1 MNQISTYDSGEMTPQ
16 LPAMSGD
23 VAFRVEI
30 DIQVSTANA
39 YPRKLSRVAGEI
51 RDLVTITPEAA
62 AACVYTLPRDGKAIT
77 GPSIR
82 LAEILFA
89 CWGNCTGGSRITE
102 VNRAEGYVEAEGAFW
117 DLQKNAKTVRR
128 FRRRITNKQGKVFSD
143 DMIIVTGQA
152 AGSIAFRNAVLGGIP
167 RAIWNEAYEAAEEVI
182 RGTMKTLGERH
193 DASMKVLHAFGFTA
207 DDVYKVLGIG
217 GRQEFSLDHI
227 VTLTG
232 LYTTLK
238 DGATTKEQIMRDIDV
253 VDATP
258 ARTAGSI
265 SQRATA
271 TGPAQTTTQEK
282 PQPKTNPAADAALE
296 AEAKRV
302 AEKREADAKA
312 KADADAKAKTDRQAA
327 AEQRAAD
334 DRAEAQKQH
343 EEDVAQREAAAKQ
356 TAADLEAADRAQA
369 TEDEGHTEE
378 AEQADAGGIATDPA
392 SLESYY
398 DAIMSDLFDD
408 MPVDVAKKGHADKIA
423 AIEAADPAM
432 HARLMDEMNAA

>member
-16 LPAMSGD
+16 LPALSGD
-23 VAFRVEI
+23 IAFRVEI

-39 YPRKLSRVAGEI
+39 YPRKLSRVAAEI

-62 AACVYTLPRDGKAIT
+62 AGCVYTLPRDGKAIT

-82 LAEILFA
+82 LAEILFSS
-89 CWGNCTGGSRITE
+89 WGNCTGGSRITE
-102 VNRAEGYVEAEGAFW
+102 VNKAEGYVEAEGAFW

-167 RAIWNEAYEAAEEVI
+167 RAIWNEAYEAAEAVI
-182 RGTMKTLGERH
+182 RGTVKTLGERH
-193 DASMKVLHAFGFTA
+193 DASMKVLQAFGFTA

-217 GRQEFSLDHI
+217 GRQEFTLDHI

-258 ARTAGSI
+258 TRVTGSVASRPI
-265 SQRATA
+265 A
-271 TGPAQTTTQEK
+271 K
-282 PQPKTNPAADAALE
+282 PDQAAPKTNPAAEAALE
-296 AEAKRV
+296 AEARRV
-302 AEKREADAKA
+302 AEEREKAEIKRKDEEEKAAHAKA
-312 KADADAKAKTDRQAA
+312 MKE
-327 AEQRAAD
+327 AEARLANEERERVA
-334 DRAEAQKQH
+334 AEAQTQ
-343 EEDVAQREAAAKQ
+343 
-356 TAADLEAADRAQA
+356 ADLEAADQARA
-369 TEDEGHTEE
+369 TEDAGD
-378 AEQADAGGIATDPA
+378 DAQDDATGIATDPA
-392 SLESYY
+392 SLEAYF
-398 DAIMSDLFDD
+398 DAILNDLLDD
-408 MPVDVAKKGHADKIA
+408 VPLEIVKTNHADKIA
-423 AIEAADPAM
+423 AIQVNSPTLYTRLLGEFGEA
-432 HARLMDEMNAA
+432 